1 VSMWLNLLLFDELVR
16 LLGLRGWTLQRYS
29 RYLKTPE
36 IRDRFKEFQSC
47 IKDYDGEV
55 VERPQDVI
63 AIAGRAVKC
72 MKGYRV
78 WGPGLEET
86 LHTWLREVVVDG
98 KALVKVGRILD
109 RLREES
115 GKLAGPEDRVVTVR
129 LIDALDLLL
138 EHVAVQMLWFLEK
151 PAEYIERMHEF
162 ATRYGDDVERHMLLS
177 ISAILLLRVLR
188 KTRPLWLLTEDLL
201 GKREAAIEKLSEVAE
216 ELESFTA
223 TFQLMRSQIPGEEL
237 EAASTAKSVEELYR
251 VLKD

>member
-63 AIAGRAVKC
+63 VIAGRAVKC
-72 MKGYRV
+72 VEGYGWEPR
-78 WGPGLEET
+78 LEET
-86 LHTWLREVVVDG
+86 LHIWLREVVVDG
-98 KALVKVGRILD
+98 KALVEVGRILD

-115 GKLAGPEDRVVTVR
+115 GKLAGPEDRVAIAR
-129 LIDALDLLL
+129 LVDALDLLL

-151 PAEYIERMHEF
+151 PAEYIERMREL
-162 ATRYGDDVERHMLLS
+162 AAGYSGDAERHTLLS
-177 ISAILLLRVLR
+177 ISAILLLRMLR
-188 KTRPLWLLTEDLL
+188 KTRPLWLYTRDLL
-201 GKREAAIEKLSEVAE
+201 GKRGAAIEKLLEVAE

-237 EAASTAKSVEELYR
+237 EVASSAKSVEELYR